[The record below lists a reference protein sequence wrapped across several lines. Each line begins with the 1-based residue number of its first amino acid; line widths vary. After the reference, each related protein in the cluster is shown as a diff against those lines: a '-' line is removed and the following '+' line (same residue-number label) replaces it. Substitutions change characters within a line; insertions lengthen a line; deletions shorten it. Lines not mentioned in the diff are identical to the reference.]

1 MSASGENT
9 SLDRPLLEVADLAV
23 SFDNTGGGP
32 RIQAVDGL
40 SLTVHPRQT
49 LAVVGESGCGKSVTA
64 MTTMQ
69 LVPCPPGRVDRGT
82 ILFGGRDLLSLSERE
97 MLKVRGGEIAMIFQE
112 PMTSL
117 NPVYTIGDQILE
129 AILLHQ
135 RVTPDEAVETAIRA
149 LDEVGMYTPVEMRLR
164 RELASLKTEVEA
176 QRRTP
181 AELLKAEGS
190 LPDRIRA
197 ARMQLLS
204 DYPHRYSGGMR
215 QRVMIAMALACQP
228 KLLLADEPT
237 TALDVTIQ
245 AQILEL
251 LSDIQHSRGMGV
263 MLITHNLG
271 VVAENADVVC
281 VMYAGRV
288 VEYAKVEEL
297 FARPLH
303 PYTRGLFRSI
313 PGLRDHRARL
323 TTVEDIVDDPKEFRK
338 LPGYER
344 GVVPWWPFL
353 PQEHRPE
360 LASGRDPFALHEIEP
375 DRWVGCWRTPHIES
389 HASRRADLAY
399 RRSTS
404 AVGA

>member
-1 MSASGENT
+1 MTNT
-9 SLDRPLLEVADLAV
+9 PQKSLPLLEVADLAV
-23 SFDNTGGGP
+23 SFDNAGGGP
-32 RIQAVDGL
+32 RIQAVAGL
-40 SLTVHPRQT
+40 SLTIHPRQT

-69 LVPCPPGRVDRGT
+69 LIPCPPGRVDGGT
-82 ILFGGRDLLSLSERE
+82 VLFGGRDLLTLPERE

-135 RVTPDEAVETAIRA
+135 NVTADEAVETAIRA
-149 LDEVGMYTPVEMRLR
+149 LDEVGMYTPIEGRLK
-164 RELASLKTEVEA
+164 RELAALKVEVDSK
-176 QRRTP
+176 RRP
-181 AELLKAEGS
+181 LSELMMAEGS
-190 LPDRIRA
+190 LPNRLRT

-251 LSDIQHSRGMGV
+251 LSEIQRTRGMGV

-288 VEYAKVEEL
+288 VEYAKVEAL
-297 FARPLH
+297 FANPMH
-303 PYTRGLFRSI
+303 PYTRGLFKSI
-313 PGLRDHRARL
+313 PGLRDHRTRL
-323 TTVEDIVDDPKEFRK
+323 TTVEDVVDDPAQFKK
-338 LPGYER
+338 LPGFEK
-344 GVVPWWPFL
+344 GIVPWWPFMPKEL
-353 PQEHRPE
+353 RPA
-360 LASGRDPFALHEIEP
+360 LAPVRDQYALHEVEP
-375 DRWVGCWRTPHIES
+375 DRWIGCWRTPQVES
-389 HASRRADLAY
+389 APSRRADLDY
-399 RRSTS
+399 RRGSVLTPL
-404 AVGA
+404 A